1 VSASFE
7 IVLETCIDKAS
18 NTEHDGAR
26 RLFHGRGHCY
36 PGLEY
41 LTVDRFA
48 SKLLIGC
55 FGGEPDRVSELGRH
69 LFEVV
74 EGIDGVAVQVRDG
87 RRTRTEVVAGEVPEE
102 LVVREAGL
110 SYLVQPLRNQ
120 NVGLFLDMAPVR
132 DWVRESSNG
141 RRVLNLFAFTC
152 AFSVAAL
159 AGGAAH
165 VVNNDMSRAA
175 LDWGQRNHALNGHDP
190 RSVSMLPHNL
200 FKSWWKIRQLGPYDL
215 VIIDPPTNQR
225 GSFNAEKQYGQVL
238 KRLPELCAEGADV
251 VACLN
256 SPFLTADF
264 LTGQMARRAPSARFD
279 AFLPISPDFPDRY
292 PDRALKVGAFRYG
305 R

>member
-1 VSASFE
+1 MAIQICV
-7 IVLETCIDKAS
+7 DKAS
-18 NTEHDGAR
+18 DMERDGAR

-48 SKLLIGC
+48 SKLLVGC
-55 FGGEPDRVSELGRH
+55 FGGESDAVAGLARQ
-69 LFEVV
+69 LFDTV
-74 EGIDGVAVQVRDG
+74 EGIDGVAVQIRDG
-87 RRTRTEVVAGEVPEE
+87 RRTRTEVVAGEVGEG

-110 SYLVQPLRNQ
+110 SFLVQPLRNQ
-120 NVGLFLDMAPVR
+120 NVGLFLDMAPTRQWVR
-132 DWVRESSNG
+132 DRAAD

-159 AGGAAH
+159 AGGATH
-165 VVNNDMSRAA
+165 VVNNDMSRAS
-175 LDWGQRNHALNGHDP
+175 LDWGRRNHELNGHDP
-190 RSVSMLPHNL
+190 RCVSMLPHNL

-215 VIIDPPTNQR
+215 VIVDPPTNQR

-238 KRLPELCAEGADV
+238 KRLPELCSDGADV

-256 SPFLTADF
+256 SPFLSADF
-264 LTGQMARRAPSARFD
+264 LTGQMARRAPTFRFQS
-279 AFLPISPDFPDRY
+279 FLPVSPDFPDRY

-305 R
+305 G